1 MEIRCVKCRFKYDV
15 TINDNQSEATVI
27 CPRCGAI
34 QKAVPPHEAT
44 ETTAGGSS
52 QQPQTGNTRQSSDT
66 SPSRWQRSAGR
77 PQEIH
82 ARQWH
87 QRA

>member
-52 QQPQTGNTRQSSDT
+52 QRGKQPTDYPGRADG
-66 SPSRWQRSAGR
+66 AGDLR
-77 PQEIH
+77 HCTEGALVACSIMN
-82 ARQWH
+82 R
-87 QRA
+87 